1 MEYKTNLR
9 MLMFC
14 KTGLSYQN
22 YKKLK
27 INVKTWELK
36 ASQNM
41 IKVFNK

>member
-27 INVKTWELK
+27 INVKT
-36 ASQNM
+36 
-41 IKVFNK
+41 